1 MSMAASQPASESWS
15 IVVMGVSGCGKTSI
29 GIAIAARLGLAF
41 IEGDALHPRGNVEK
55 MSAGIPLT
63 DEDRWPWLDLLGA
76 ALRHAHEQGRGLVAS
91 CSALKKSYRDRLR
104 HGAIGPVLFVFLD
117 GSRAVLQARLAERR
131 GHFFLPALLNSQFA
145 TLEHPGDEPLVV
157 TVDIDAP
164 VDTIA
169 DRVLQGLGA
178 FGVGPVSIKEKGT
191 LR

>member
-41 IEGDALHPRGNVEK
+41 VEGDALHPRGNVEK
-55 MSAGIPLT
+55 MSAGMPLT

-104 HGAIGPVLFVFLD
+104 DGAIGPVLFVFLD

-131 GHFFLPALLNSQFA
+131 SHFFPPALLDSQFA
-145 TLEHPGDEPLVV
+145 TLEHPGDEKLVV
-157 TVDIDAP
+157 TVDIEAP

-178 FGVGPVSIKEKGT
+178 LGVSPVSIKEKGT
-191 LR
+191 LK

>member
-1 MSMAASQPASESWS
+1 MSMAASQPASKSWP

-29 GIAIAARLGLAF
+29 GVAIAARLGLAF
-41 IEGDALHPRGNVEK
+41 VEGDVLHPRGNVEK

-76 ALRHAHEQGRGLVAS
+76 ALRHAHQEGRGLVAS

-104 HGAIGPVLFVFLD
+104 HGASGPVLFVFLH
-117 GSRAVLQARLAERR
+117 GSRAVLQARLAERG
-131 GHFFLPALLNSQFA
+131 GHFFPPALLNSQFA
-145 TLEHPGDEPLVV
+145 TLENPGDEPLVV
-157 TVDIDAP
+157 TVDIDAH

-169 DRVLQGLGA
+169 DRVLEGLGA
-178 FGVGPVSIKEKGT
+178 FGVAPARIKEKGT